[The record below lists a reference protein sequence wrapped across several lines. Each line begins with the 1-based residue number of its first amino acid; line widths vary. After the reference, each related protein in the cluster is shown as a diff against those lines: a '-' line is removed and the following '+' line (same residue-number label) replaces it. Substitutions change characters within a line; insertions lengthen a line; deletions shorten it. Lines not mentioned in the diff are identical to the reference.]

1 MTPPE
6 RGGQPGGP
14 AGGRSSGQP
23 GGRSGPQRGGPQRSG
38 RPGQR
43 GGQGGG
49 QPGQP
54 RPWTTTAPSARPR
67 SGDPARRVAFDVLR
81 AVEEQDAYANLVL
94 PRLLRAARLDGRDAA
109 FATELAY
116 GALRGRGTYDAVLAA
131 CVDRPLAQLDP
142 PVLDALRLGAHQ
154 LLATRVAPHA
164 AVSETVALVR
174 GAIGTG
180 PSGLVNAVLRR
191 VSEHDL
197 PTWLD
202 RVAPPLEGPGA
213 DPTAALAVRE
223 SHPAWVVRA
232 LREALVLAGRPA
244 SELPDLLAADNARPL
259 VALAALPGLA
269 DPSELVAGGALS
281 GRWSPLAAVLP
292 DGDPGDLP
300 AVREARARVQD
311 EGSQL
316 AALALL
322 AAPLAGPG
330 GRPGRDERWADLCAG
345 PGGKAALLA
354 ASAAQRG
361 AHLLAVEVAPHRA
374 QLVEQALAGVV
385 ASSSS
390 SAEGR
395 SVVEVVAGDGRT
407 VGAERP
413 GEFDRV
419 LVDAPCTGLG
429 ALRRRPE
436 ARWRRTPADL
446 SALAPLQRELLSSAL
461 EAVRPGGVVAYV
473 TCSPHPAET
482 QAVVDDV
489 VRRWAR
495 DGEQLEVLDAP
506 AVLREVAGVDAGTGA
521 GSNRAQLW
529 PHLHGTDAMSVSLLR
544 RPL

>member
-1 MTPPE
+1 MPPE
-6 RGGQPGGP
+6 RRPRPDGPGGP
-14 AGGRSSGQP
+14 GGPRR
-23 GGRSGPQRGGPQRSG
+23 GGPRGPQRPG
-38 RPGQR
+38 GQR
-43 GGQGGG
+43 G
-49 QPGQP
+49 PG
-54 RPWTTTAPSARPR
+54 RSWSATAPSARPR

-94 PRLLRAARLDGRDAA
+94 PRLLREARLDGRDAA

-174 GAIGTG
+174 GAVGAG
-180 PSGLVNAVLRR
+180 PAGLVNAVLRR

-197 PTWLD
+197 ATWLD
-202 RVAPPLEGPGA
+202 RVAPPLTGPGA

-232 LREALVLAGRPA
+232 LREALVLGGRPA

-259 VALAALPGLA
+259 VALAALPGLTEV
-269 DPSELVAGGALS
+269 SELLAAGAEP
-281 GRWSPLAAVLP
+281 GRWSPVAAVLP
-292 DGDPGDLP
+292 DGDPSGLP

-322 AAPLAGPG
+322 SAPLQGEG
-330 GRPGRDERWADLCAG
+330 DTRWADLCAG

-361 AHLLAVEVAPHRA
+361 AELLAVEVAPHRA

-385 ASSSS
+385 AARPGS
-390 SAEGR
+390 
-395 SVVEVVAGDGRT
+395 VEVLAGDGRT
-407 VGAERP
+407 LGRDRP
-413 GEFDRV
+413 AALDRV

-446 SALAPLQRELLSSAL
+446 AALAPLQRELLSSAL

-473 TCSPHPAET
+473 TCSPHPAEA

-489 VRRWAR
+489 VRRWAK
-495 DGEQLEVLDAP
+495 DGEELEVLDAP
-506 AVLREVAGVDAGTGA
+506 AVLRELAGVDAGTGA
-521 GSNRAQLW
+521 GSLRAQLW
-529 PHLHGTDAMSVSLLR
+529 PHLHGTDAMSISLLR
-544 RPL
+544 RPR

>member
-1 MTPPE
+1 MSASQPPE
-6 RGGQPGGP
+6 RRPQ
-14 AGGRSSGQP
+14 R
-23 GGRSGPQRGGPQRSG
+23 GPQRGGPQRG
-38 RPGQR
+38 GPQR
-43 GGQGGG
+43 GGPRGTPGG
-49 QPGQP
+49 PG
-54 RPWTTTAPSARPR
+54 RSWTTTAPSARPR

-131 CVDRPLAQLDP
+131 CVDRPLTQLDP

-154 LLATRVAPHA
+154 LLATRVAAHA

-174 GAIGTG
+174 GAIGAG
-180 PSGLVNAVLRR
+180 PSGFVNAVLRR

-202 RVAPPLEGPGA
+202 KVAPPLEGPGA
-213 DPTAALAVRE
+213 DVVAALAVRE
-223 SHPAWVVRA
+223 SHPAWIVRA

-259 VALAALPGLA
+259 VALAALPGLTE
-269 DPSELVAGGALS
+269 PSELHAAGAEP
-281 GRWSPLAAVLP
+281 GRWSPLAAVMP

-322 AAPLAGPG
+322 AAPLAGE
-330 GRPGRDERWADLCAG
+330 DADARWADLCAG

-361 AHLLAVEVAPHRA
+361 ARLLAVEVAPHRA
-374 QLVEQALAGVV
+374 QLVQQALAAVV
-385 ASSSS
+385 SERPGA
-390 SAEGR
+390 
-395 SVVEVVAGDGRT
+395 VEVVTGDGRT
-407 VGAERP
+407 VGYDRP

-436 ARWRRTPADL
+436 ARWRRSPADL
-446 SALAPLQRELLSSAL
+446 TALAPLQRELLSSAL
-461 EAVRPGGVVAYV
+461 DAVRPGGVVAYV

-489 VRRWAR
+489 VRRHTK
-495 DGEQLEVLDAP
+495 DGEPVEVLDAP
-506 AVLREVAGVDAGTGA
+506 AVLREVAGVDAGTGS
-521 GSNRAQLW
+521 GSLRAQLW
-529 PHLHGTDAMSVSLLR
+529 PHLHGTDAMSISLLR

>member
-6 RGGQPGGP
+6 RRGPRDGQPRGP
-14 AGGRSSGQP
+14 R
-23 GGRSGPQRGGPQRSG
+23 GPQRGGPRG
-38 RPGQR
+38 PQR
-43 GGQGGG
+43 GGAGG
-49 QPGQP
+49 QGPA
-54 RPWTTTAPSARPR
+54 RPWTATAPSARPR
-67 SGDPARRVAFDVLR
+67 SGDPARRAAFDVLR

-116 GALRGRGTYDAVLAA
+116 GALRGRGTYDAVLTA
-131 CVDRPLAQLDP
+131 CVDRPLAQIDP

-174 GAIGTG
+174 GAVGAG
-180 PSGLVNAVLRR
+180 PAGFVNAVLRR

-213 DPTAALAVRE
+213 DPTGALAVRE

-232 LREALVLAGRPA
+232 LREALVLSGRPT
-244 SELPDLLAADNARPL
+244 SELPELLAADNARPL

-269 DPSELVAGGALS
+269 EPSELVAGGAQP
-281 GRWSPLAAVLP
+281 GRWSPLAVVLP
-292 DGDPGDLP
+292 EGDPGDLP

-322 AAPLAGPG
+322 AAPLEGDG
-330 GRPGRDERWADLCAG
+330 DERWADLCAG

-361 AHLLAVEVAPHRA
+361 AGLLAVEVAPHRA
-374 QLVEQALAGVV
+374 KLVEQALAGVTG
-385 ASSSS
+385 AHR
-390 SAEGR
+390 GT
-395 SVVEVVAGDGRT
+395 VEVVAGDGRA
-407 VGAERP
+407 VGGDRP

-446 SALAPLQRELLSSAL
+446 TALAPLQRELLGSAL

-489 VRRWAR
+489 VRRWAK
-495 DGEQLEVLDAP
+495 DGEPLEVLDAP
-506 AVLREVAGVDAGTGA
+506 AVLRDLAGVEAGTGD
-521 GSNRAQLW
+521 GGRRAQLW

>member
-6 RGGQPGGP
+6 RRPQ
-14 AGGRSSGQP
+14 R
-23 GGRSGPQRGGPQRSG
+23 GPQRGGPGGPQRSG
-38 RPGQR
+38 PRRGQGGSGGPGGP
-43 GGQGGG
+43 GGQG
-49 QPGQP
+49 
-54 RPWTTTAPSARPR
+54 RSWTASAPSARPR
-67 SGDPARRVAFDVLR
+67 SGDPARRVAFDVLC

-116 GALRGRGTYDAVLAA
+116 GALRGRATYDAVLAA

-191 VSEHDL
+191 VAEHDL

-213 DPTAALAVRE
+213 DVVGALAVRE

-232 LREALVLAGRPA
+232 LREALVLARRPA

-269 DPSELVAGGALS
+269 EPAELLAAGAEP

-322 AAPLAGPG
+322 SAPLLGPG
-330 GRPGRDERWADLCAG
+330 GQRGRDERWADLCAG

-361 AHLLAVEVAPHRA
+361 ARLLAVEVAPHRA
-374 QLVEQALAGVV
+374 RLVEQALAGVT
-385 ASSSS
+385 ASHP
-390 SAEGR
+390 GT
-395 SVVEVVAGDGRT
+395 VEVVSGDGRA
-407 VGAERP
+407 VGADRP
-413 GEFDRV
+413 GQFDRV

-436 ARWRRTPADL
+436 ARWRRSPADL
-446 SALAPLQRELLSSAL
+446 AELAPLQRELLSSAL

-473 TCSPHPAET
+473 TCSPLPAET

-489 VRRWAR
+489 VRRWAK

-506 AVLREVAGVDAGTGA
+506 AVLRELAGVEAGTGD
-521 GSNRAQLW
+521 GGLRAQLW
-529 PHLHGTDAMSVSLLR
+529 PHLHGTDAMSTSLLR